1 MAKIT
6 FKGNT
11 VNTSGDLI
19 KPGAFAPEFT
29 LTGSDMSEI
38 SIKKYAGKKIILNIF
53 PSIDTSVCATS
64 VRKFNQEAG
73 NLNNT
78 VVLCISADLP
88 FAQSRFCGAEGL
100 TNVVTLSTFRD
111 NQFGDLYGVRMTD
124 GPLAGLLSRV
134 VVIIGTD
141 GKVIYSQQVPDIAQE
156 PDYKS
161 ALNAVRNS

>member
-11 VNTSGDLI
+11 FNTSGDLI
-19 KPGAFAPEFT
+19 KQGSLAPEFT
-29 LTGSDMSEI
+29 LTGSDLSEI
-38 SIKKYAGKKIILNIF
+38 SLKKYAGKKIILNIF
-53 PSIDTSVCATS
+53 PSIDTSICAKS

-73 NLNNT
+73 NLDNAI
-78 VVLCISADLP
+78 VLCISADLP

-100 TNVVTLSTFRD
+100 TNVVTLSTFRN

-124 GPLAGLLSRV
+124 GPLAGLLSRA

-141 GKVIYSQQVPDIAQE
+141 GKVIYSQLVPEIAQE
-156 PDYKS
+156 PDYNA

>member
-38 SIKKYAGKKIILNIF
+38 SIKKYAGKKIILNIVL
-53 PSIDTSVCATS
+53 SIDTSVCATS